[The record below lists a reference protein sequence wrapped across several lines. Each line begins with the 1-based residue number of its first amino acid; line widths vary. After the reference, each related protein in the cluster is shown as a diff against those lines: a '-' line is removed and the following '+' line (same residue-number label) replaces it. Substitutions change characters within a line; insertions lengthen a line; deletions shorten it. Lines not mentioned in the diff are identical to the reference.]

1 MSPVRRPSGFLCGAL
16 LVFVTL
22 ALTLALPRLGIA
34 AAAPDAA
41 TVSAPSEQL
50 LDRLSEQLSE
60 SVRGFDGVLGL
71 ALIDVKT
78 GRQILIN
85 ADQVFPT
92 ASTIKVALLAA
103 LCDEAAQAAPGGAPP
118 ILEASFT
125 PRREDLIAG
134 SPILGALV
142 PTTTTTT
149 TTQLPLS
156 GRALATFM
164 IVNSDNTA
172 TNLLIERYGM
182 ARMNQYLARLGL
194 SNIRW
199 RRKMMDLAAVRRGD
213 ENTATPRALSELF
226 LKLSRGELRGHAEA
240 LRILGQP
247 KLTFLGAELG
257 EDVPL
262 ANKIGSL
269 GGVVAETAVVRLA
282 QRPFVLSVMTSFS
295 GDARAAER
303 LLAKLGL
310 LAYRAFERLDG
321 SSPLGR
327 RL

>member
-1 MSPVRRPSGFLCGAL
+1 MRRPSSFLCGAL
-16 LVFVTL
+16 LLFLTL
-22 ALTLALPRLGIA
+22 AVALPRLGIA
-34 AAAPDAA
+34 AAVPDAA
-41 TVSAPSEQL
+41 TVSSPSEQL
-50 LDRLSEQLSE
+50 LDRLSEQLRE
-60 SVRGFDGVLGL
+60 SVHDFDGVLGL

-78 GRQILIN
+78 GRQILLN

-103 LCDEAAQAAPGGAPP
+103 LCDEAAQASAGGAPP

-149 TTQLPLS
+149 QPLPLS

-172 TNLLIERYGM
+172 TNLLVERYGM
-182 ARMNQYLARLGL
+182 ARMNQYLLRLGL
-194 SNIRW
+194 SSIRW
-199 RRKMMDLAAVRRGD
+199 RRKMLDMAAVRRGD

-226 LKLSRGELRGHAEA
+226 LKLQRGELRGHAEA

-269 GGVVAETAVVRLA
+269 SGVVAETAVVRLA

-303 LLAKLGL
+303 LLTRLGL

>member
-1 MSPVRRPSGFLCGAL
+1 MSVRRAGLLVSCAL
-16 LVFVTL
+16 LGLL
-22 ALTLALPRLGIA
+22 AQPARTH
-34 AAAPDAA
+34 AAPSSA
-41 TVSAPSEQL
+41 TVTAPAEQL
-50 LDRLSEQLSE
+50 LDRLAEQLAE
-60 SVRGFDGVLGL
+60 AVRGFDGVLGL
-71 ALIDVKT
+71 SLIDGKT
-78 GRQILIN
+78 GRQIAIN
-85 ADQVFPT
+85 AEQVFPT

-103 LCDEAAQAAPGGAPP
+103 LTEEAAQATARPAAPP
-118 ILEASFT
+118 ILEASFV

-134 SPILGALV
+134 SPILGAIV
-142 PTTTTTT
+142 PSTM
-149 TTQLPLS
+149 PLS

-182 ARMNQYLARLGL
+182 ARLNQLVARLGVP
-194 SNIRW
+194 SIQW
-199 RRKMMDLAAVRRGD
+199 RRKMLDLAAVRRGE
-213 ENTATPRALSELF
+213 ENTATPRALSELL
-226 LKLSRGELRGHAEA
+226 LKLHRGELAGHAEFF
-240 LRILGQP
+240 RILGQP
-247 KLTFLGAELG
+247 KLTYIGTELS

-262 ANKIGSL
+262 FNKTGSL
-269 GGVVAETAVVRLA
+269 AGVIAETCVVRLA

-295 GDARAAER
+295 GDAHAAER